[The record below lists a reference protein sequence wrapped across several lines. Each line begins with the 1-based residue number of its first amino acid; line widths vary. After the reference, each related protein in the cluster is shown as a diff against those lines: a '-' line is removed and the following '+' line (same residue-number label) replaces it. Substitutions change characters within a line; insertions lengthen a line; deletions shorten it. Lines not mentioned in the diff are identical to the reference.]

1 MSRITSPE
9 PPIESISRRRILN
22 QAAAL
27 TAGSVLWSTL
37 PGCGSDSAT
46 QDVVYVGEV
55 RFQGRRGLVAFHVD
69 GPGAASSKV
78 RAYACDGLPTA
89 NGGYALWFVGTVA
102 DGAAGLTAVASTA
115 KLTYVLAGGSVA
127 GVATLAGGGSSA
139 FTATTKTDGSGIYDV
154 VVGSDTSIKGSST
167 RGDVLDMTQTL
178 PADNHARIAGSIT
191 PVGGAKVN
199 LTSFGSSLGAFPPD
213 AYTAVGLVNG
223 AVVIMCGRSG
233 IVRSGQPGNNIIHW
247 DPEL

>member
-1 MSRITSPE
+1 MTGAPPE
-9 PPIESISRRRILN
+9 RPIESLSRRRILN

-27 TAGSVLWSTL
+27 TAGGVLSSTL

-69 GPGAASSKV
+69 GPGAASSKI

-89 NGGYALWFVGTVA
+89 DGGYALWFVGTVA
-102 DGAAGLTAVASTA
+102 DGVAGLTAVASTA

-127 GVATLAGGGSSA
+127 GVVTLANGGTSA
-139 FTATTKTDGSGIYDV
+139 FTAATKTDGSGIYDV
-154 VVGSDTSIKGSST
+154 VVASDNSIKGSST

-178 PADNHARIAGSIT
+178 PANNHAKIAGTIT
-191 PVGGAKVN
+191 PVGGARVN
-199 LTSFGSSLGAFPPD
+199 LTGYGASLGLFPPD
-213 AYTAVGLVNG
+213 AFTAVALVNG
-223 AVVIMCGRSG
+223 AVVIMSGRSG
-233 IVRSGQPGNNIIHW
+233 IVRSGQPGTNHLYV
-247 DPEL
+247 EQE